1 MNIPS
6 SLPINYS
13 LKNIPMVS
21 KFHYQKML
29 TAKTELL
36 LGRMRWKLFWSTQDQ
51 VKKNDFQSYGFK
63 TPHYPPFMLELK
75 NFEEEMAEMI
85 KNIEMRKTSNPLQE
99 QMKEDVKKIK
109 SIPEVIVQADKTSNL
124 YLIKPEPYSKYL
136 INTMTKEYKKT
147 DVSTMDKINV
157 EAARTARELELD
169 DRIEGIAKKTAYL
182 TIKDHKPDFPARLKF
197 RLINPCKSNMGKI
210 SKFILDRVNKE
221 VKAAT
226 GVNQWRSTG
235 EVLDWFKGLQEK
247 NRLKWLK
254 FDIESYYP
262 SISMELLKKALT
274 FAKGFTNITPEEEDI
289 IMHCRKTVLVGQG
302 DTIWIKKDNPDFDV
316 PMGSLDASE
325 VSETVGLY
333 LLHRMEDII
342 PDGRVG
348 LYRDDGLS
356 VIEGNGQEVERIR
369 KKLSRLF
376 KEEGLNITSEGNITL
391 VDFLDVVLDL
401 KNSTYKPFTK
411 LNANTKYVSLQS
423 NHPPAI
429 LANLPEAI
437 SRRLSSV
444 SSNKEMFDT
453 EVAHYQKALKDAG
466 YKNTLEYKEEI
477 IHGEDMGHSG
487 RRKQRSRTVIWYNPP
502 YSSNVKTNVGKKFLT
517 LLRKHFPP
525 SSALYKLFN
534 QKKVKLSYSCCPSM
548 QTIISSHN
556 AKVTSSK
563 KTEDI
568 GGCNC
573 RGGVK
578 TCPLDGKCL
587 TESLVYKA
595 TVSSVEGDKTYIGQA
610 ASTFKLRY
618 NNHKNSFTNSKKK
631 HSTALS
637 TYVWNLSRRE
647 VDYNIN
653 WSIASTPR
661 PYKGGQKTCD
671 LCLMEKTFI
680 ARSEKGISLNKRSEI
695 MAKCRHRLPFFLDNF
710 HALETPPIIEYD
722 YEEDQAPEDD
732 IEPQHVQPTQ
742 PVLHPPDPLPHLPE
756 VQLDNNLLLIGPVTR
771 SRARKT

>member
-1 MNIPS
+1 
-6 SLPINYS
+6 
-13 LKNIPMVS
+13 
-21 KFHYQKML
+21 
-29 TAKTELL
+29 
-36 LGRMRWKLFWSTQDQ
+36 
-51 VKKNDFQSYGFK
+51 
-63 TPHYPPFMLELK
+63 
-75 NFEEEMAEMI
+75 
-85 KNIEMRKTSNPLQE
+85 
-99 QMKEDVKKIK
+99 
-109 SIPEVIVQADKTSNL
+109 
-124 YLIKPEPYSKYL
+124 
-136 INTMTKEYKKT
+136 
-147 DVSTMDKINV
+147 MD
-157 EAARTARELELD
+157 
-169 DRIEGIAKKTAYL
+169 
-182 TIKDHKPDFPARLKF
+182 
-197 RLINPCKSNMGKI
+197 
-210 SKFILDRVNKE
+210 
-221 VKAAT
+221 
-226 GVNQWRSTG
+226 
-235 EVLDWFKGLQEK
+235 
-247 NRLKWLK
+247 
-254 FDIESYYP
+254 
-262 SISMELLKKALT
+262 LLKKALS

-444 SSNKEMFDT
+444 SSNKDMFDT

>member
-1 MNIPS
+1 
-6 SLPINYS
+6 
-13 LKNIPMVS
+13 
-21 KFHYQKML
+21 
-29 TAKTELL
+29 
-36 LGRMRWKLFWSTQDQ
+36 
-51 VKKNDFQSYGFK
+51 
-63 TPHYPPFMLELK
+63 
-75 NFEEEMAEMI
+75 
-85 KNIEMRKTSNPLQE
+85 
-99 QMKEDVKKIK
+99 
-109 SIPEVIVQADKTSNL
+109 
-124 YLIKPEPYSKYL
+124 
-136 INTMTKEYKKT
+136 
-147 DVSTMDKINV
+147 
-157 EAARTARELELD
+157 
-169 DRIEGIAKKTAYL
+169 
-182 TIKDHKPDFPARLKF
+182 
-197 RLINPCKSNMGKI
+197 
-210 SKFILDRVNKE
+210 
-221 VKAAT
+221 
-226 GVNQWRSTG
+226 
-235 EVLDWFKGLQEK
+235 
-247 NRLKWLK
+247 
-254 FDIESYYP
+254 
-262 SISMELLKKALT
+262 MELLKKALT

-356 VIEGNGQEVERIR
+356 VIEGNGQEVERTR

-618 NNHKNSFTNSKKK
+618 NNHKNSFLNPNKK

-637 TYVWNLSRRE
+637 TYVWSLSRRE
-647 VDYNIN
+647 VDYTIK
-653 WSIASTPR
+653 WSIESTPK
-661 PYKGGQKTCD
+661 PFKGGQKSCD

-680 ARSEKGISLNKRSEI
+680 AKSDKGTSLNKRSEI
-695 MAKCRHRLPFFLDNF
+695 MAKCRHRMPYLLNNY
-710 HALETPPIIEYD
+710 HGLEIQPIV
-722 YEEDQAPEDD
+722 EEDEDQTPELD
-732 IEPQHVQPTQ
+732 IEPQHVPLNQ
-742 PVLHPPDPLPHLPE
+742 PVLHPPDPLPLHHQPE
-756 VQLDNNLLLIGPVTR
+756 VQPVSSLHILGPVTR
-771 SRARKT
+771 SKARNAKK